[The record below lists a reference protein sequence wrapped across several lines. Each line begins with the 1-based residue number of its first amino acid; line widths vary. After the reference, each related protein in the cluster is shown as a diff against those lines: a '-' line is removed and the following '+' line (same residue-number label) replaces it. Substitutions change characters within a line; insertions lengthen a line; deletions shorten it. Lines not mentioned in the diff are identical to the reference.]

1 MNCHA
6 TRRRDQP
13 RRERGEGRA
22 RDGGTRKAG
31 STARDGG
38 TRRIWKFADFLA
50 LYRPRYRVRFRW
62 KRTGEEWK
70 REKGR
75 ECANNCLTYNGQ
87 TTGLSAVS
95 NGIKWEE
102 VSDPH

>member
-6 TRRRDQP
+6 TRRCDQP

-22 RDGGTRKAG
+22 QGEGRRTAG

-38 TRRIWKFADFLA
+38 IQKSWKFVNFLG
-50 LYRPRYRVRFRW
+50 LCMPKYRVRFRW

-70 REKGR
+70 REMDRGYVG
-75 ECANNCLTYNGQ
+75 NCLTYKGQ

-95 NGIKWEE
+95 TR
-102 VSDPH
+102 